1 METVEKLE
9 SIERLA
15 KDLRESAVTLGE
27 AQARFLVDSYYAMQ
41 KQRIRASNQNIALG
55 KLSEPHDVIDWL
67 MKQSRRLENQVKSTL
82 AIYAES
88 HPVGEWLLAVR
99 GIGTVLS
106 AGLLAHIDIRQC
118 PTVGHIWAFAGL
130 DPTRTW
136 DKGEKRPWNASL
148 KTLCWKVGE
157 SFVMTKGHEEGVYGA
172 LYDQRKEYETRKNE
186 RGDYADQAR
195 KMLTRHPDHKQCEI
209 YAEGRLP
216 DGHIHMRAKRYA
228 AKQFLSDL
236 HAYWY
241 KHEFGT
247 EPPLPYPIAILG
259 HAHKR

>member
-99 GIGTVLS
+99 GIGPVLS
-106 AGLLAHIDIRQC
+106 AGLLAHIDIRKC